1 LLTTLILA
9 LAAASAPVAESAAP
23 RPPAP
28 APASAAKAPGELARE
43 LERLLASPRFAAAR
57 EALRADH
64 ARLVDDIVTLT
75 EIPAPPFGEEA
86 RGRAMAAMMRAG
98 GLPDAAIDG
107 IGNVIATRR
116 GTTPAL
122 APLIVAA
129 HLDTVFPAGTDV
141 KVRREGTRLMA
152 PGIGDDTLG
161 LAVMLAMVRAM
172 DKAGIRTERDIVF
185 IANVGEEGPGD
196 LRGMRHFFAQ
206 DPRAKQAAGSSP
218 SMARARAGS
227 PRAEWDRGA
236 GAWCS
241 TDRAGTASTSSASST
256 RWRRWRAP

>member
-1 LLTTLILA
+1 
-9 LAAASAPVAESAAP
+9 
-23 RPPAP
+23 
-28 APASAAKAPGELARE
+28 
-43 LERLLASPRFAAAR
+43 
-57 EALRADH
+57 
-64 ARLVDDIVTLT
+64 
-75 EIPAPPFGEEA
+75 
-86 RGRAMAAMMRAG
+86 
-98 GLPDAAIDG
+98 
-107 IGNVIATRR
+107 
-116 GTTPAL
+116 
-122 APLIVAA
+122 VAA

-206 DPRAKQAAGSSP
+206 DPRAKQAAVFITIDG
-218 SMARARAGS
+218 AGAGWITT
-227 PRAEWDRGA
+227 RGWDRGA